1 MSDKSKIEWTDSTWN
16 PITGCTP
23 ASEGCRNCYAKA
35 MAERFPRVH
44 SGDGA
49 IRKFSDVTF
58 HPERLDQPLRWRKP
72 RKIFVCSMGD
82 LFHSE
87 AYIDWLSD
95 IWDIMIRCPQHTFLI
110 LTKRADNMRSL
121 LSPPNPCLPT
131 LPNVWLGV
139 TCENQRT
146 ANERIPILLDTP
158 AAMRFVSVEPM
169 LEEINIKHY
178 LECNKSISECHAR
191 PLYPDCNP
199 ITKLC
204 RNNVDWV
211 ICGAETGAHKRPCK
225 PEWIDFL
232 RQQCAAAGVPFFGKK
247 DSQGQAIMPRQF
259 PASTKQP

>member
-1 MSDKSKIEWTDSTWN
+1 MYD
-16 PITGCTP
+16 G
-23 ASEGCRNCYAKA
+23 
-35 MAERFPRVH
+35 F
-44 SGDGA
+44 SGGNEDCGA
-49 IRKFSDVTF
+49 IPFSRITF
-58 HPERLDQPLRWRKP
+58 HPDRLDQPLHWRRP
-72 RKIFVCSMGD
+72 RKVFVCSMGD

-131 LPNVWLGV
+131 LTNVGIGV
-139 TCENQRT
+139 SVESNAHRD
-146 ANERIPILLDTP
+146 RIIDLLNTP
-158 AAMRFVSVEPM
+158 ATMRFVSVEPM
-169 LEEINIKHY
+169 MEEVNIMQY
-178 LECNKSISECHAR
+178 LHATEH
-191 PLYPDCNP
+191 L
-199 ITKLC
+199 
-204 RNNVDWV
+204 DWV

-225 PEWIDFL
+225 PEWIDSL